1 MNVSQVK
8 RPSSANGKLLKMRE
22 LSQLTGVPPG
32 TIRYYINEGL
42 LPRPLKTHR
51 NMAYYDQSYVQR
63 IKLIRELQEKRY
75 LPLSIIG
82 QMLEQSESSMET
94 EEIKTLLD
102 LEGKLFKNISSLPEF
117 QPPDMEELSA
127 RTQISVE
134 DIEKL
139 EQSDIVSRGKDG
151 RFDEDCVKMVETMA
165 KLRDAGYTEE
175 AGFTTEHIKMYK
187 DMIEVMAKQEVR
199 MFSRAVTG
207 KMSSEQ
213 MTEMAENG
221 VNLMNTV
228 IGLLR
233 KRMILEYS
241 REPDRE

>member
-1 MNVSQVK
+1 
-8 RPSSANGKLLKMRE
+8 
-22 LSQLTGVPPG
+22 
-32 TIRYYINEGL
+32 
-42 LPRPLKTHR
+42 
-51 NMAYYDQSYVQR
+51 
-63 IKLIRELQEKRY
+63 
-75 LPLSIIG
+75 
-82 QMLEQSESSMET
+82 
-94 EEIKTLLD
+94 
-102 LEGKLFKNISSLPEF
+102 
-117 QPPDMEELSA
+117 
-127 RTQISVE
+127 
-134 DIEKL
+134 
-139 EQSDIVSRGKDG
+139 
-151 RFDEDCVKMVETMA
+151 
-165 KLRDAGYTEE
+165 
-175 AGFTTEHIKMYK
+175 MYK

>member
-1 MNVSQVK
+1 
-8 RPSSANGKLLKMRE
+8 
-22 LSQLTGVPPG
+22 
-32 TIRYYINEGL
+32 
-42 LPRPLKTHR
+42 
-51 NMAYYDQSYVQR
+51 
-63 IKLIRELQEKRY
+63 
-75 LPLSIIG
+75 
-82 QMLEQSESSMET
+82 
-94 EEIKTLLD
+94 
-102 LEGKLFKNISSLPEF
+102 
-117 QPPDMEELSA
+117 MEELSA
-127 RTQISVE
+127 RTQVSVE

-139 EQSDIVSRGKDG
+139 EQSDIVSRGDDG

-175 AGFTTEHIKMYK
+175 TGFTTEHIKMYK
-187 DMIEVMAKQEVR
+187 DMIDVMTKQEVR